1 MTLQQGTVMAAVVT
15 QGFAAALRNLL
26 ALLPWSR
33 RGRRRAQLKKALGAD
48 HARSIESMDSD
59 EFQSVVREGFRL
71 QGFDIREQ
79 GRAAA
84 AAGADII
91 LVRGQDTFLV
101 QCGYW
106 RSYKVGL
113 EVVRDLHGAMGAYG
127 AAGGF
132 VVTSGQFT
140 QGAREF
146 AEGRNVRLVDG
157 RRLRSLLQQAQDSIS
172 GAGASDMWVETRW
185 PAS

>member
-1 MTLQQGTVMAAVVT
+1 MAAT
-15 QGFAAALRNLL
+15 TSQGFGAVLRNLL
-26 ALLPWSR
+26 GLLPWSR
-33 RGRRRAQLKKALGAD
+33 RRRRRAHLKKALGAD
-48 HARSIESMDSD
+48 QARNIESMNRD
-59 EFQSVVREGFRL
+59 EFEQLVREGFRL

-91 LVRGQDTFLV
+91 LSRGKDTFLV

-106 RSYKVGL
+106 RSLKVGP
-113 EVVRDLHGAMGAYG
+113 EVVRDLHGAMNAHGSV
-127 AAGGF
+127 GGF

-140 QGAREF
+140 QAARDF
-146 AEGRNVRLVDG
+146 AEDRNVRLVDG
-157 RRLRSLLQQAQDSIS
+157 RRLRGLLQQAQDSIS

-185 PAS
+185 PVS

>member
-1 MTLQQGTVMAAVVT
+1 MAAARRH
-15 QGFAAALRNLL
+15 GFAAAFMNLL

-33 RGRRRAQLKKALGAD
+33 RRRRRARLAQALGEKD
-48 HARSIESMDSD
+48 VRGVDTMDRD
-59 EFQSVVREGFRL
+59 EFGQLVREGFRL

-79 GRAAA
+79 GRGAA
-84 AAGADII
+84 AAGMDMV
-91 LVRGQDTFLV
+91 LSRGQDTFLV
-101 QCGYW
+101 QCEQW
-106 RSYKVGL
+106 RASKVGI
-113 EVVRDLHGAMGAYG
+113 EAVRDMHGAMATHG

-140 QGAREF
+140 QAARDF

-157 RRLRSLLQQAQDSIS
+157 GRLRGLLQQARESIS

-185 PAS
+185 PVS